1 MDTLLGVTQSNHT
14 SGPYPK
20 SVKVLIVETK
30 TEGDVLMAGI
40 ADETQAAKL
49 LCYEKKHFPKLIE
62 NKTVLMRNFQKGRSS
77 VIINKSSKILPATPL
92 NNISESDIIQARHIV
107 NPPPPQL
114 VPLKDIRLPQPGIM
128 IPLITVKG
136 EVVQDEVP
144 RTIPNGQLVRNIK
157 LKEGSII
164 RPVALWNKA
173 TTSPI
178 KTGDI
183 VTFSHV
189 SPKKDKFLK
198 ELSLSTTSR
207 TNITIET
214 TPEKFTTG
222 HVIAAEE
229 EESEIAL
236 TVQLSSND
244 DLEQF
249 ILSQD
254 LSAELFESKNIEDVL
269 ESFGDKLFKFTIQG
283 KTIVQLTDEIDTNKP
298 STSK

>member
-1 MDTLLGVTQSNHT
+1 
-14 SGPYPK
+14 
-20 SVKVLIVETK
+20 
-30 TEGDVLMAGI
+30 
-40 ADETQAAKL
+40 
-49 LCYEKKHFPKLIE
+49 
-62 NKTVLMRNFQKGRSS
+62 
-77 VIINKSSKILPATPL
+77 
-92 NNISESDIIQARHIV
+92 
-107 NPPPPQL
+107 
-114 VPLKDIRLPQPGIM
+114 M

-183 VTFSHV
+183 VTISHV

-214 TPEKFTTG
+214 PPEKFTTR
-222 HVIAAEE
+222 HVIAA

-283 KTIVQLTDEIDTNKP
+283 KTIVQLTDEIHTNQP
-298 STSK
+298 STSE

>member
-1 MDTLLGVTQSNHT
+1 MTGLVDYVVLGEVSAGAQTLCRCTDQAMNELGITWKEDSSHVVFVD
-14 SGPYPK
+14 P
-20 SVKVLIVETK
+20 
-30 TEGDVLMAGI
+30 
-40 ADETQAAKL
+40 
-49 LCYEKKHFPKLIE
+49 
-62 NKTVLMRNFQKGRSS
+62 NFIR
-77 VIINKSSKILPATPL
+77 IR
-92 NNISESDIIQARHIV
+92 ISWARHIV

-114 VPLKDIRLPQPGIM
+114 VPLKDIRLPQPGIL

-214 TPEKFTTG
+214 PQRNSPLGMSLPLKKR
-222 HVIAAEE
+222 IRDC
-229 EESEIAL
+229 SYCSAL
-236 TVQLSSND
+236 Q
-244 DLEQF
+244 Q
-249 ILSQD
+249 
-254 LSAELFESKNIEDVL
+254 
-269 ESFGDKLFKFTIQG
+269 
-283 KTIVQLTDEIDTNKP
+283 
-298 STSK
+298 